1 MNVHI
6 NSARFCSVL
15 DSVMCHLISS
25 ALFCMELFF
34 FQRSLAVLD
43 LFFGFPKKSSTDN
56 NSSTYSVVLMHDFDK
71 NIRQNP
77 PLYHPNP
84 FKIMFRL
91 HSKNCLERLNCPKH
105 KNH

>member
-77 PLYHPNP
+77 PLYHPNL

-91 HSKNCLERLNCPKH
+91 HSKNWLEPLNGPKH